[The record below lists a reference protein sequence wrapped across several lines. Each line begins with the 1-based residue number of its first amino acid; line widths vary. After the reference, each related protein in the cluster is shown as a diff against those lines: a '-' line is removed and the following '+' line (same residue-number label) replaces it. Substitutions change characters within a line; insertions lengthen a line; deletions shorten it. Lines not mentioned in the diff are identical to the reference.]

1 MSEIK
6 YPEVKVQLVGQDGNA
21 FSILGRCR
29 NACRD
34 YLPKETW
41 ESIYSEFSAEAK
53 SGDYN
58 HLLCTVMDFFSV
70 DEVDEFDEEDNED
83 TCLLCGH
90 MDWSCTCDDEE
101 EDEDDES

>member
-34 YLPKETW
+34 YLPKENW
-41 ESIYSEFSAEAK
+41 ETVYSEFSAEAK

-58 HLLCTVMDFFSV
+58 HLLCTVMEFFSV
-70 DEVDEFDEEDNED
+70 DEEDELDEEDDEELCD
-83 TCLLCGH
+83 CGH
-90 MDWSCTCDDEE
+90 NIWDCVCDIDEE
-101 EDEDDES
+101 EDEDDD